1 MDSAKILIVGGNAT
15 LVTELRRLLEREG
28 HTISLRSPGLD
39 AEHSVSSVV
48 YDLILIESSP
58 GSAAGLD
65 LLRMSKSLH
74 PHTEVILFA
83 EQGSVDEAVTAM
95 RLGAFNYLTRG
106 QQGGASGDLASQQ
119 QLTELHD
126 QTLQGLARHRTIQES
141 TSPSSSK
148 TDIQKIIGK
157 SPKMQEVKRA
167 IVRVAPLDCTVVIR
181 GETGTGKELI
191 SRTIHDMSPRSGQQF
206 LAINCGALN
215 EDLLRNELY
224 GHEREAFT
232 GAVKG
237 KKGLFEA
244 VSGGTMLLDEIGDMP
259 LAMQSQLLRVLQE
272 KTVTRIGGAREIP
285 VDVRVLAATNRSLR
299 EEIAQGLFRE
309 DLFYRLS
316 AFIIRMP
323 PLRERPD
330 DIPLFN
336 RHFID
341 RYATEFG
348 KPVKMVSDEVMSIF
362 SRHPFPGNVRELEN
376 IIELAVVLA
385 EGEVIEK
392 RYLPQRFLAEME
404 EEPDASRRPV
414 PTLAELE
421 KQHILTVVSTTGGN
435 KTRAAQL
442 LGISRVSLWRRLKEY
457 GLAGTAENGV

>member
-15 LVTELRRLLEREG
+15 LVTELRRLLEKEG
-28 HTISLRSPGLD
+28 HSVSLRAHGLD
-39 AEHSVSSVV
+39 AEHSVSSVE
-48 YDLILIESSP
+48 YDLILIESRP
-58 GSAAGLD
+58 GSSACLD
-65 LLRMSKSLH
+65 ILRMSKSLH
-74 PHTEVILFA
+74 PHTEVILFT

-95 RLGAFNYLTRG
+95 RLGAFNYLTRDQHG
-106 QQGGASGDLASQQ
+106 TGGLARQQ
-119 QLTELHD
+119 QLAELHD
-126 QTLQGLARHRTIQES
+126 QTLQGLARRSSIRES
-141 TSPSSSK
+141 ASPSSNK

-191 SRTIHDMSPRSGQQF
+191 SRTIHEMSPRSNQQF

-316 AFIIRMP
+316 AFIIRVP

-392 RYLPQRFLAEME
+392 RHLPQRFLAEME
-404 EEPDASRRPV
+404 EPDTSRGQV

-421 KQHILTVVSTTGGN
+421 KQHILRVLSTTGGN
-435 KTRAAQL
+435 KTRASEL

-457 GLAGTAENGV
+457 GLAGAAESSRQ

>member
-1 MDSAKILIVGGNAT
+1 
-15 LVTELRRLLEREG
+15 
-28 HTISLRSPGLD
+28 
-39 AEHSVSSVV
+39 
-48 YDLILIESSP
+48 
-58 GSAAGLD
+58 
-65 LLRMSKSLH
+65 
-74 PHTEVILFA
+74 
-83 EQGSVDEAVTAM
+83 
-95 RLGAFNYLTRG
+95 
-106 QQGGASGDLASQQ
+106 
-119 QLTELHD
+119 
-126 QTLQGLARHRTIQES
+126 LQGLARRRTIRDSARS
-141 TSPSSSK
+141 TSSK
-148 TDIQKIIGK
+148 TGIHKIIGK
-157 SPKMQEVKRA
+157 SPNMQEVKRA

-191 SRTIHDMSPRSGQQF
+191 SRTIHEMSPRSGQQF

-259 LAMQSQLLRVLQE
+259 LAMQSQLLRVMQE
-272 KTVTRIGGAREIP
+272 KTITRIGGAREIP

-316 AFIIRMP
+316 AFIIRVP

-341 RYATEFG
+341 RYATELG
-348 KPVKMVSDEVMSIF
+348 KPVKMVSDEVMGIF

-392 RYLPQRFLAEME
+392 RHLPKRFLAEME
-404 EEPDASRRPV
+404 AARDTSKQPV
-414 PTLAELE
+414 LTLAELE
-421 KQHILTVVSTTGGN
+421 RQHILKVLSTTGGN
-435 KTRAAQL
+435 RTRAAEM
-442 LGISRVSLWRRLKEY
+442 LGISRVSLWRRLKAY
-457 GLAGTAENGV
+457 GLADTADSDSHSMLQSESLRYRL